1 MKYIISFF
9 IFLFVAVQIKAAS
22 NDSLPKRLPFLAP
35 APKLHKP
42 RFWTLTAATSVAY
55 SATVVGLDR
64 AWYAG
69 YPRSRFHFF
78 NDWNGWR
85 QMDKMGHA
93 FTAYFESRWVGEMYV
108 WAGVAQRKAAYIGA
122 GAGLLFQTSLE
133 MLDGFSSA
141 WGFSW
146 GDMAFNTLGSGL
158 YLGQQL
164 AWKEQRIRLKMSSH
178 RPKYSSSPIQ
188 ATNSSEMSSAAERA
202 QALFG
207 TSLPELLFKEYNG
220 QTIWLSANIAAFL
233 PKRPK
238 YFPAWLN
245 IAVGYGIE
253 NVLGAERN
261 SWTNANGSIFVAPLP
276 PRMSQCFFSFDID
289 FERIP
294 TRRRWLR
301 TLFKVINIFKIPFPT
316 LEINSLGGT
325 HFRLFYF

>member
-1 MKYIISFF
+1 MKYILSIF
-9 IFLFVAVQIKAAS
+9 IFLFFYSGIQAAS
-22 NDSLPKRLPFLAP
+22 NDSLPSRLPFLAP
-35 APKLHKP
+35 AAKLNKA
-42 RFWTLTAATSVAY
+42 RFWSLTTATTIAY

-78 NDWNGWR
+78 DDWNGWR

-108 WAGVAQRKAAYIGA
+108 WAGVAERKAAYIGA

-146 GDMAFNTLGSGL
+146 GDMAFNTVGSGL

-178 RPKYSSSPIQ
+178 RPRYSHSPIQ
-188 ATNSSEMSSAAERA
+188 ATNSNEVSSVAERA
-202 QALFG
+202 QSLFG
-207 TSLPELLFKEYNG
+207 TSFPELLFKEYNG

-233 PKRPK
+233 PNRPK
-238 YFPAWLN
+238 YLPTWLN

-261 SWTNANGSIFVAPLP
+261 SWTNANGSIFVAPSP
-276 PRMSQCFFSFDID
+276 ARMSQYFLSFDID
-289 FERIP
+289 FERIK
-294 TRRRWLR
+294 TRHRWLR

-316 LEINSLGGT
+316 LELNSAGHLR
-325 HFRLFYF
+325 FRPFYF